1 MFSVL
6 FLVTRCCGGE
16 CSVRVET
23 KTRGKISHRDT
34 GREREPT
41 RSKNSILISIF
52 FFLSLFTTDIRLCS
66 SRPCAINA
74 TCIETG
80 EGRYLCVCPPGF
92 SGENCHRRRGLCL
105 TNGYKKLLFE
115 FISRGILIFSLIPY
129 VPSNILWLFFPNC
142 SIAI

>member
-1 MFSVL
+1 MCEWKQRREEKSA
-6 FLVTRCCGGE
+6 T
-16 CSVRVET
+16 ET
-23 KTRGKISHRDT
+23 QG
-34 GREREPT
+34 ERENPQDLKT
-41 RSKNSILISIF
+41 AYLLVF

-129 VPSNILWLFFPNC
+129 GPSNILWLFFPNC